1 MALQPRESVDPENLA
16 QRRAEALEAVQKLE
30 EEVISCKLTMA
41 DRIEGRIAAEA
52 RAADYAI
59 DADVAKL
66 KYASILTLML
76 CIHARDMMLCW
87 PKGRYAVDV

>member
-1 MALQPRESVDPENLA
+1 M
-16 QRRAEALEAVQKLE
+16 QKLE

-59 DADVAKL
+59 DADVANL
-66 KYASILTLML
+66 KYASFLTLTL
-76 CIHARDMMLCW
+76 CIHAPNRMVYSPL
-87 PKGRYAVDV
+87 RTYAVDV

>member
-1 MALQPRESVDPENLA
+1 MELQPRESVDPENLA

-59 DADVAKL
+59 DADVANL
-66 KYASILTLML
+66 KYASS
-76 CIHARDMMLCW
+76 
-87 PKGRYAVDV
+87 